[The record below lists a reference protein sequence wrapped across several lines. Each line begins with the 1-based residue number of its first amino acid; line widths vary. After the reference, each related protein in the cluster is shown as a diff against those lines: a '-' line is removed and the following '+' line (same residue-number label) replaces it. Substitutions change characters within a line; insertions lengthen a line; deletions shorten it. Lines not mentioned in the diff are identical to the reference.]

1 MIMYKRLLTIAG
13 LLVLSVAWCGVQ
25 ARSQTGPSGEQMG
38 QGHRSRADV
47 ELQRLDRKLK
57 LTDDQK
63 GQIKPILE
71 DREQKLQGLRSDRSL
86 SGQDRSSKRMSIFED
101 NNRKIR
107 EVLNDDQKT
116 KFGKMPQYGRAQ
128 VQGHRPGGGTTTG
141 TPQ

>member
-1 MIMYKRLLTIAG
+1 MCNRLLTIAG
-13 LLVLSVAWCGVQ
+13 LLVLLVAWCGAQ
-25 ARSQTGPSGEQMG
+25 ARAQAGPSGEQMG
-38 QGHRSRADV
+38 QAHLSRADV

-63 GQIKPILE
+63 GQIKPFLE

-86 SGQDRSSKRMSIFED
+86 SGRDRHSKRMSIFED

-116 KFGKMPQYGRAQ
+116 KFDKMPQYGRAQ
-128 VQGHRPGGGTTTG
+128 VQGHRPGGGTATG